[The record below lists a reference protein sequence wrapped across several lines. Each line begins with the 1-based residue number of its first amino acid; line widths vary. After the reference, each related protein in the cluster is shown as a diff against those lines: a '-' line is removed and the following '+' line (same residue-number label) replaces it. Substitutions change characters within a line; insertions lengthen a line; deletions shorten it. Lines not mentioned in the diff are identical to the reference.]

1 MTNELIEKIAINQ
14 NELLQLCMGINKST
28 FIHLLYECDVDL
40 NKRGNPYVGTT
51 KVVSGNFLTGNDYEK
66 RVITNGEK
74 EGIESTFVAEKPN
87 GKTHIA
93 KCVLHKD
100 TDNSVKYL
108 MYEYFKDT
116 NVKVVE
122 YRFNGSTIEKQ
133 LFEAYIKKV
142 VESNNKQ
149 PQEKK
154 VFPRT
159 NKLINIK
166 EISLNG
172 VKYIVE

>member
-28 FIHLLYECDVDL
+28 FIHLLYECPLKL
-40 NKRGNPYVGTT
+40 NKTGNPYVGTT

-74 EGIESTFVAEKPN
+74 EGIESTFVAEKPK

-93 KCVLHKD
+93 KCVLQMD
-100 TDNSVKYL
+100 NDNSVKYL

-122 YRFNGSTIEKQ
+122 YRFNGGTIEKQ
-133 LFEAYIKKV
+133 LFEAYMTKV

-159 NKLINIK
+159 ITLSNIK
-166 EISLNG
+166 EMTLNG